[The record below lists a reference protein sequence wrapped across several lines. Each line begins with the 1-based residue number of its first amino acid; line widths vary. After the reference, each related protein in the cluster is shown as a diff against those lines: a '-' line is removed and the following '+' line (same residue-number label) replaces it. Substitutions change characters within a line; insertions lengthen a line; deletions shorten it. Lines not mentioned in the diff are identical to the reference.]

1 MFEDEVNDEDSS
13 AFDDSKANIWPPEQ
27 EFHKTEEEL
36 AEEEQARL
44 SEEQEALKQ
53 KVLDELQ
60 ETSSNMFDSVE
71 DFLSDLDN
79 HEAGQGVQEDS
90 AEFPGIFQETT
101 EDEPQESLF
110 DNFDTEEKVPES
122 EPAFSEEILAEDEL
136 SAQFD
141 KVSAAFDDDSLVD
154 NQSYLSEDEAGET
167 SSESIDYSSESN
179 SDEMGYLDEEEADSS
194 VNDLHTLFGDNNGSE
209 ADIDTTYENV
219 DIFDENYTEP
229 ETEEA
234 KDENLFIDQEGLRN
248 SESSVNLNSNT
259 RAFSYQESNSLDD
272 VKSDSESNS
281 SLIFLLIAI
290 LVFAAYWTYQSYSNR
305 YSSYTGSSRSR
316 RARSRQAQT
325 VSEANFKKN
334 IWAAVDVKDFDKKY
348 QDSFIKE
355 SIANAGRENPFLLPD
370 TAIKAIANNKYSSK
384 SRRNGGKGDRIKK
397 KAYRATMVGV
407 LESEGEVLALVNLK
421 EASFDVLESVSRSK
435 VIKAAVK
442 AMRKAKYN
450 TVEVAIGDYIGNW
463 EITEIA
469 SPDYDLGADPF
480 IKIQREKQSKIL
492 YLGKPEELGIF
503 NAMNEFDSLTDFEDD
518 LE

>member
-1 MFEDEVNDEDSS
+1 MIFSLILLEKICE
-13 AFDDSKANIWPPEQ
+13 I
-27 EFHKTEEEL
+27 
-36 AEEEQARL
+36 
-44 SEEQEALKQ
+44 
-53 KVLDELQ
+53 
-60 ETSSNMFDSVE
+60 TSIGN
-71 DFLSDLDN
+71 
-79 HEAGQGVQEDS
+79 
-90 AEFPGIFQETT
+90 
-101 EDEPQESLF
+101 
-110 DNFDTEEKVPES
+110 
-122 EPAFSEEILAEDEL
+122 
-136 SAQFD
+136 
-141 KVSAAFDDDSLVD
+141 
-154 NQSYLSEDEAGET
+154 
-167 SSESIDYSSESN
+167 
-179 SDEMGYLDEEEADSS
+179 
-194 VNDLHTLFGDNNGSE
+194 
-209 ADIDTTYENV
+209 
-219 DIFDENYTEP
+219 
-229 ETEEA
+229 

-442 AMRKAKYN
+442 AMRKAKDN